1 VPAISCELTFPTS
14 CAGKLLIPKFFR
26 PPERGRRTG
35 QFYAPI
41 PPNHRKEKLA
51 ALEAAGVPARYQT
64 ELSSKKLVNW

>member
-1 VPAISCELTFPTS
+1 MPAISCELTCPIS
-14 CAGKLLIPKFFR
+14 CAGQLLILKFVMQ
-26 PPERGRRTG
+26 PDRGRRTG